1 MKFTKMHGAG
11 NDYLYIDA
19 RDHDD
24 FSTDWSQLSRSMSD
38 RHFGVG
44 SDGIILIEDS
54 GIADLKMRMFNAD
67 GSESEMCGNGIR
79 CFAKY
84 AIDRGLAT
92 PGSDGIEVET
102 LAGIRTVIPI
112 YDGDRITG
120 ARVAMGEPLLEPG
133 DVPVILDPASGY
145 PKGPVTGYPLA
156 LDSLETAPVTVV
168 GLDQVQE
175 RFHELH
181 LSLHGHSAR
190 DQEIELVSYRVRVRV
205 PVPKQ
210 ALPEIPPRGDILPAN
225 IGNRRVT
232 FDGHNHFDAPVYTRD
247 DLTSAPL
254 QGPLIIEQFD
264 STTVLPSGWTAT
276 LDKYGNIIIGAH
288 DDRRRDPGI

>member
-92 PGSDGIEVET
+92 PGADGIEVET
-102 LAGIRTVIPI
+102 LAGIRTVVPI
-112 YDGDRITG
+112 YDGARITG

-156 LDSLETAPVTVV
+156 VDSLE
-168 GLDQVQE
+168 
-175 RFHELH
+175 
-181 LSLHGHSAR
+181 LSLSFVSMGNPHAITFIDQPVGEFPLHTIGPMVEHHSIFPNRVNFETVNITGPGAMTAR
-190 DQEIELVSYRVRVRV
+190 VWERGSGETMACGTGACAIAVAARLLGIADGRVDITLPGGTLSIDWDGEGEVYLEGPAEEIFSGKW
-205 PVPKQ
+205 PV
-210 ALPEIPPRGDILPAN
+210 
-225 IGNRRVT
+225 
-232 FDGHNHFDAPVYTRD
+232 
-247 DLTSAPL
+247 
-254 QGPLIIEQFD
+254 
-264 STTVLPSGWTAT
+264 
-276 LDKYGNIIIGAH
+276 
-288 DDRRRDPGI
+288 

>member
-92 PGSDGIEVET
+92 PGADGIEVET
-102 LAGIRTVIPI
+102 LAGIRTVVPI

-133 DVPVILDPASGY
+133 AVPVILDPASGY

-156 LDSLETAPVTVV
+156 VDSLE
-168 GLDQVQE
+168 
-175 RFHELH
+175 
-181 LSLHGHSAR
+181 LSLSFVSMGNPHAITFIDQPVGEFPLHTIGPMVKHHSIFPNRVNFETVNITGPGAMTAR
-190 DQEIELVSYRVRVRV
+190 VWERGSGETMACGTGACAIAVAARLLGIADGRVDITLPGGTLSIDWDGEGEVYLEGPAEEIFSGKW
-205 PVPKQ
+205 PV
-210 ALPEIPPRGDILPAN
+210 
-225 IGNRRVT
+225 
-232 FDGHNHFDAPVYTRD
+232 
-247 DLTSAPL
+247 
-254 QGPLIIEQFD
+254 
-264 STTVLPSGWTAT
+264 
-276 LDKYGNIIIGAH
+276 
-288 DDRRRDPGI
+288 

>member
-54 GIADLKMRMFNAD
+54 GIADLKMRMFNAA

-92 PGSDGIEVET
+92 PGAGGIEVET
-102 LAGIRTVIPI
+102 LAGIRTVVPI

-120 ARVAMGEPLLEPG
+120 ARVAMGEPLLESG

-145 PKGPVTGYPLA
+145 LKGPVTGYPLA
-156 LDSLETAPVTVV
+156 VDSLE
-168 GLDQVQE
+168 
-175 RFHELH
+175 
-181 LSLHGHSAR
+181 LSLSFVSMGNPHAITFIDQPVGEFPLHTIGPMVEHHSIFPNRVNFETVNITGPGAMTAR
-190 DQEIELVSYRVRVRV
+190 VWERGSGETMACGTGACAIAVAARLLGIADGRVDITLPGGTLSIDWDGEGEVYLEGPAEEIFSGKW
-205 PVPKQ
+205 PV
-210 ALPEIPPRGDILPAN
+210 
-225 IGNRRVT
+225 
-232 FDGHNHFDAPVYTRD
+232 
-247 DLTSAPL
+247 
-254 QGPLIIEQFD
+254 
-264 STTVLPSGWTAT
+264 
-276 LDKYGNIIIGAH
+276 
-288 DDRRRDPGI
+288 

>member
-92 PGSDGIEVET
+92 PGADGIEVET
-102 LAGIRTVIPI
+102 LAGIRTVVPI

-120 ARVAMGEPLLEPG
+120 ARVAMGEPLLESG
-133 DVPVILDPASGY
+133 DVPVILDPALGY

-156 LDSLETAPVTVV
+156 VDSLE
-168 GLDQVQE
+168 
-175 RFHELH
+175 
-181 LSLHGHSAR
+181 LSLSFVSMGNPHAITFIDQPVGEFPLHTIGPMVEHHSIFPNRVNFETVNITGPGAMTAR
-190 DQEIELVSYRVRVRV
+190 VWERGSGETMACGTGACAIAVAARLLGIADGRVDITLPGGTLSIDWDGEGEVYLEGPAEEIFSGEW
-205 PVPKQ
+205 PV
-210 ALPEIPPRGDILPAN
+210 
-225 IGNRRVT
+225 
-232 FDGHNHFDAPVYTRD
+232 
-247 DLTSAPL
+247 
-254 QGPLIIEQFD
+254 
-264 STTVLPSGWTAT
+264 
-276 LDKYGNIIIGAH
+276 
-288 DDRRRDPGI
+288 

>member
-92 PGSDGIEVET
+92 PGADGIEVET
-102 LAGIRTVIPI
+102 LAGIRTVVPI

-133 DVPVILDPASGY
+133 AVPVILDPASGY

-156 LDSLETAPVTVV
+156 VDSLE
-168 GLDQVQE
+168 
-175 RFHELH
+175 
-181 LSLHGHSAR
+181 LSLSFVSMGNPHAITFIDQPVGEFPLHTIGPMVEHHSMFPNRVNFETVNITGPGAMTAR
-190 DQEIELVSYRVRVRV
+190 VWERGSGETMACGTGACAIAVAARLLGIADGRVDITLPGGTLSIDWDGEGEVYLEGPAEEIFSGKW
-205 PVPKQ
+205 PV
-210 ALPEIPPRGDILPAN
+210 
-225 IGNRRVT
+225 
-232 FDGHNHFDAPVYTRD
+232 
-247 DLTSAPL
+247 
-254 QGPLIIEQFD
+254 
-264 STTVLPSGWTAT
+264 
-276 LDKYGNIIIGAH
+276 
-288 DDRRRDPGI
+288 

>member
-92 PGSDGIEVET
+92 PGADGMEVET
-102 LAGIRTVIPI
+102 LAGIRTVVPI
-112 YDGDRITG
+112 YDGNRITG
-120 ARVAMGEPLLEPG
+120 ARVAMGKPLLEPG

-156 LDSLETAPVTVV
+156 VDSLE
-168 GLDQVQE
+168 
-175 RFHELH
+175 
-181 LSLHGHSAR
+181 LSLSFVSMGNPHAITFIDQPVGEFPLHTIGPMVEHHSIFPNRVNFETVNITGPGAMTAR
-190 DQEIELVSYRVRVRV
+190 VWERGSGETMACGTGACAIAVAARLLGIADGRVDITLPGGTLSIDWDGEGEVYLEGPAEEIFSGKW
-205 PVPKQ
+205 PV
-210 ALPEIPPRGDILPAN
+210 
-225 IGNRRVT
+225 
-232 FDGHNHFDAPVYTRD
+232 
-247 DLTSAPL
+247 
-254 QGPLIIEQFD
+254 
-264 STTVLPSGWTAT
+264 
-276 LDKYGNIIIGAH
+276 
-288 DDRRRDPGI
+288 

>member
-44 SDGIILIEDS
+44 SDGIILIENS

-92 PGSDGIEVET
+92 PGADGIEVET
-102 LAGIRTVIPI
+102 LAGIRTVVPI

-156 LDSLETAPVTVV
+156 VDSLE
-168 GLDQVQE
+168 
-175 RFHELH
+175 
-181 LSLHGHSAR
+181 LSLSFVSMGNPHAITFIDQPVGGFPLHTIGPMVEHHSIFPNRVNFETVNITGPGAMTAR
-190 DQEIELVSYRVRVRV
+190 VWERGSGETMACGTGACAIAVAARLLGIADGRVDITLPGGTLSIDWDGEGEVYLEGPAEEIFSGKW
-205 PVPKQ
+205 PV
-210 ALPEIPPRGDILPAN
+210 
-225 IGNRRVT
+225 
-232 FDGHNHFDAPVYTRD
+232 
-247 DLTSAPL
+247 
-254 QGPLIIEQFD
+254 
-264 STTVLPSGWTAT
+264 
-276 LDKYGNIIIGAH
+276 
-288 DDRRRDPGI
+288 

>member
-92 PGSDGIEVET
+92 PGADGIEVET
-102 LAGIRTVIPI
+102 LAGIRTVVPI

-120 ARVAMGEPLLEPG
+120 ARVAMGAPLLEPG

-156 LDSLETAPVTVV
+156 VDSLE
-168 GLDQVQE
+168 
-175 RFHELH
+175 
-181 LSLHGHSAR
+181 LSLSFVSMGNPHAITFIDQPVGEFPLHTIGPMVEHHSIFPNRVNFETVNITGPGAMTAR
-190 DQEIELVSYRVRVRV
+190 VWERGSGETMACGTGACAIAVAARLLGIADGRVDITLPGGTLSIDWDGEGEVYLEGPAEEIFSGKW
-205 PVPKQ
+205 PV
-210 ALPEIPPRGDILPAN
+210 
-225 IGNRRVT
+225 
-232 FDGHNHFDAPVYTRD
+232 
-247 DLTSAPL
+247 
-254 QGPLIIEQFD
+254 
-264 STTVLPSGWTAT
+264 
-276 LDKYGNIIIGAH
+276 
-288 DDRRRDPGI
+288 

>member
-92 PGSDGIEVET
+92 SGADGIEVET
-102 LAGIRTVIPI
+102 LAGIRTVVPI

-133 DVPVILDPASGY
+133 AVPVILDPASGY

-156 LDSLETAPVTVV
+156 VDSLE
-168 GLDQVQE
+168 
-175 RFHELH
+175 
-181 LSLHGHSAR
+181 LSLSFVSMGNPHAITFIDQPVGEFPLHTIGPMVEHHSMFPNRVNFETVNITGPGAMTAR
-190 DQEIELVSYRVRVRV
+190 VWERGSGETMACGTGACAIAVAARLLGIADGRVDITLPGGTLSIDWDGEGEVYLEGPAEEI
-205 PVPKQ
+205 
-210 ALPEIPPRGDILPAN
+210 
-225 IGNRRVT
+225 
-232 FDGHNHFDAPVYTRD
+232 F
-247 DLTSAPL
+247 
-254 QGPLIIEQFD
+254 
-264 STTVLPSGWTAT
+264 SGKWSV
-276 LDKYGNIIIGAH
+276 
-288 DDRRRDPGI
+288 